1 MNKFLRVLFI
11 LVILA
16 MTGAIIFQLFFPTY
30 MGGHSGVRYFS
41 WLAEGDWYL
50 ECGSPCHPDCRK
62 LQVRLV
68 LSESCTDSFD
78 YWRPRD
84 WDQSFP

>member
-16 MTGAIIFQLFFPTY
+16 MTGAIIFPNLY
-30 MGGHSGVRYFS
+30 GKSLGVRYFS

-50 ECGSPCHPDCRK
+50 ECGSSNHPSCCES
-62 LQVRLV
+62 QVRLV

-78 YWRPRD
+78 YWRPWN
-84 WDQSFP
+84 WD